1 MSDSPHL
8 ALPYLAP
15 SQSQKHVTVNEALRI
30 LDAVVQLSV
39 LSATTTAQPASP
51 ADGDRYIL
59 PTGKT
64 GAAWSAM
71 AIGSV
76 AAYQDG
82 ARTEYAPHLGWRAYI
97 VTPASLVVW
106 NGSAWTP
113 VSAGGGSETATKFGV
128 NTAADTTNRLAVKS
142 DAVLFSHDDVTPGSG
157 DSQVKVN
164 KASAADTASH
174 LFQTNFSGRAE
185 FGLTGDDDFHLKVSA
200 TGASFIDAIVID
212 SETAD
217 VGVGGL
223 FGSVS
228 VFPALTAAPA
238 FTVRNGDTGR
248 PTLGLIAA
256 ANGAPGCRFD
266 LFRAQ
271 GTLSA
276 PTAPAL
282 DQTVG
287 VFNFFGYDGARYLQ
301 TASFRVSVDGTPVAN
316 TSCPMR
322 LVFMT
327 GETSVIERMRI
338 TSAGLVGIATTA
350 PVCALDVAGPVRVGS
365 YAKASLPAAAAGA
378 GQMIYVS
385 DEVGGAVIA
394 FSDGTNWRR
403 VTDRAV
409 VA

>member
-39 LSATTTAQPASP
+39 LSATTTAQPESP

-64 GAAWSAM
+64 GAEWSAM

-82 ARTEYAPHLGWRAYI
+82 AWTEYAPHLGWRAYI

-106 NGSAWTP
+106 NGSAWAT
-113 VSAGGGSETATKFGV
+113 VSGGSETAAKFGV
-128 NTAADTTNRLAVKS
+128 NTGADTTNRLAVKS

-185 FGLTGDDDFHLKVSA
+185 FGLTGDDDFRVKVSA
-200 TGASFIDAIVID
+200 DGAVWRDAIVID
-212 SETAD
+212 SDTAD

-228 VFPALTAAPA
+228 TFPALTAAPA
-238 FTVRNGDTGR
+238 CTVRNGDTGR

-256 ANGAPGCRFD
+256 ADGAPGCRFD

-276 PTAPAL
+276 PTAAAL

-287 VFNFFGYDGARYLQ
+287 VFNFYGYDGARYLQ
-301 TASFRVSVDGTPVAN
+301 AASFRVSVDGTPVAN
-316 TSCPMR
+316 TSFPMR
-322 LVFMT
+322 LVFLT
-327 GETSVIERMRI
+327 GQTNAVERMRI

-350 PVCALDVAGPVRVGS
+350 PACALDVAGPVRVGS

-385 DEVGGAVIA
+385 DDVGGAVIA
-394 FSDGTNWRR
+394 FSDGANWRR